1 MSNIN
6 FDPAL
11 FSEGKRNYA
20 RNERNKLLEKTDKY
34 LLNDFPISLEDK
46 MKILTFRQQ
55 LRDFMSL
62 DEVKNYDY
70 SINGNDFPNLPEIP
84 I

>member
-1 MSNIN
+1 
-6 FDPAL
+6 
-11 FSEGKRNYA
+11 
-20 RNERNKLLEKTDKY
+20 
-34 LLNDFPISLEDK
+34 

-55 LRDFMSL
+55 LRDFMDL

-70 SINGNDFPNLPEIP
+70 SINGNNFPELPEIP